1 MRFHITDDGP
11 KKCSAQAGQC
21 PITKQNGGQ
30 HYTDLTDAY
39 NVYEKLMNEKNSMG
53 IQKNTVP
60 GISDNLNTNGNDSVK
75 VKHVGLSKVEGVS
88 RMVPQKHKS
97 YYGMRVN
104 EELVAE
110 HVNAWINELSEEAS
124 DMEQAKIERDG
135 GYSFHI
141 TVLSP
146 KETRQLRKSGTII
159 EEQDFAYT
167 LSGIGQAVDGE
178 KEAWYIVVKSDE
190 MNNYRN
196 ELGLPPKDFH
206 ITLGFKNSDVHTM
219 PKDDSTLKFV

>member
-1 MRFHITDDGP
+1 MRFHITEDGP

-30 HYTDLTDAY
+30 HYTDLADAY
-39 NVYEKLMNEKNSMG
+39 NAYEKLMNEKNSMG
-53 IQKNTVP
+53 IQKNTH
-60 GISDNLNTNGNDSVK
+60 SDKNSNNVK
-75 VKHVGLSKVEGVS
+75 QVGLSKVEGVS

-97 YYGMRVN
+97 YHGMRVN
-104 EELVAE
+104 EELVVE
-110 HVNAWINELSEEAS
+110 HVNAWRNELGVEAS

-135 GYSFHI
+135 DYSFHI

-159 EEQDFAYT
+159 EEQGFAYT

-178 KEAWYIVVKSDE
+178 KEAWFVIVKSDE
-190 MNNYRN
+190 MNDYRN

-206 ITLGFKNSDVHTM
+206 ITIGFKNADVHTM
-219 PKDDSTLKFV
+219 PKDDSSLKFI